1 MTKESTAHLVKMINQ
16 IAANC
21 PFQGDPAAVTQA
33 TTSHIQKFWAH
44 SMKEDIV
51 AYLESGGEGL
61 SPAAVEAIRA
71 LEASLTPAR

>member
-21 PFQGDPAAVTQA
+21 PCQDDPAAVTQA
-33 TTSHIQKFWAH
+33 TTNHIHKFWAH

-71 LEASLTPAR
+71 LESSLKHIL

>member
-21 PFQGDPAAVTQA
+21 PYQDDPAAITQA
-33 TTSHIQKFWAH
+33 TTNHIHKFWAH

-51 AYLESGGEGL
+51 TYLEAGGEGL
-61 SPAAVEAIRA
+61 SPVAVEAIRA
-71 LEASLTPAR
+71 LESRLRPAR

>member
-1 MTKESTAHLVKMINQ
+1 MAKESTAHLVKMINQ

-21 PFQGDPAAVTQA
+21 PFQGDPAAVTKA
-33 TTSHIQKFWAH
+33 TAAHIHKFWSH

-51 AYLESGGEGL
+51 DYLEAGGEGL

-71 LEASLTPAR
+71 LEADLRPTR

>member
-1 MTKESTAHLVKMINQ
+1 MTKESTTHLVKMINQ

-21 PFQGDPAAVTQA
+21 PFQGDPAAVTEA
-33 TTSHIQKFWAH
+33 TTNHIHKFWAH

-71 LEASLTPAR
+71 LDADLRPTR